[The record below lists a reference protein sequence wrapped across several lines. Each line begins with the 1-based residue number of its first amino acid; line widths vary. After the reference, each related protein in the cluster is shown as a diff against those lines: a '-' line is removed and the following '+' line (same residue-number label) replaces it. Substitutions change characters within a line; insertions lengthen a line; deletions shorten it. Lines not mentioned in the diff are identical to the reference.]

1 MTAGPTPVIEVGG
14 THVTAAL
21 VNIVSSTATIADGT
35 ESRAPLN
42 SDGTAAEII
51 DQIVR
56 TARTLAAPPG
66 AHWGVAIP
74 GPFDYVRGI
83 ARYHGVGKFDALNGT
98 DFGQLLRDDL
108 NADAVSFLNDADAFL
123 LGEWR
128 FGAARGHDRCAGITL
143 GTGIGSAFLADGIP
157 QATGQ
162 NVPPGGRAD
171 LLWIHGKPLE
181 DTVSRRAIRAAYR
194 ARTHQENDGGADPD
208 VDQIAA
214 LARDGEPVATSV
226 LNDAFTQLGATLGP
240 WLTRFGA
247 TIVVAGGAMTRSWDI
262 IGPPLLAKISVP
274 VVLAAY
280 PRDAAL
286 LGAAA
291 YAEWNRHRVPLV

>member
-21 VNIVSSTATIADGT
+21 VNIASSDISART
-35 ESRAPLN
+35 RAPLN
-42 SDGTAAEII
+42 SDGAATEILS
-51 DQIVR
+51 QIIR

-66 AHWGVAIP
+66 SQWGVAIP
-74 GPFDYVRGI
+74 GPFDYDRGI

-98 DFGQLLRDDL
+98 DFGRMLRDEL
-108 NADAVSFLNDADAFL
+108 NAGAASFLNDADAFL
-123 LGEWR
+123 IGEWR
-128 FGAARGHDRCAGITL
+128 SGVARGHERCAGITL
-143 GTGIGSAFLADGIP
+143 GTGIGTAFLVGGTP
-157 QATGQ
+157 RTTGQ
-162 NVPPGGRAD
+162 DVPPGGRAD

-194 ARTHQENDGGADPD
+194 ARAHHPDDPD

-214 LARDGEPVATSV
+214 LARDGDTAALHV
-226 LNDAFTQLGATLGP
+226 LNDAFTQLGTTLGP
-240 WLTRFGA
+240 WFSRFGA
-247 TIVVAGGAMTRSWDI
+247 TVVVAGGAMTGSWDV
-262 IGPPLLAKISVP
+262 IGPPLLAKIAVP
-274 VVLAAY
+274 VVLAAH

-291 YAEWNRHRVPLV
+291 YAERDRHRVPLV